1 MSPDP
6 AAPDP
11 AAPDPRPAPAPGSI
25 PAPDPASRIE
35 NAGLDVIAESERKGR
50 PRDLFMPWFAA
61 NISVLGLSWGAW
73 VLGFG
78 LSFVQAA
85 IAGTIGVVVSFLACG
100 VVAVL
105 GKRGSA
111 PTLALSRAA
120 FGYNGNRLSAA
131 ISWMLTVGWETVLCV
146 TATLASATVL
156 QTLGWHNRA
165 GAQIV
170 GFLLTVGLAA
180 FAGILGFD
188 TIMRVQTWIT
198 LATGVLTVVYLL
210 LVAPRIDL
218 RALAA
223 LPAGGAAAF
232 IGALVMVA
240 TGFGLGWVN
249 AAADYSRDLP
259 RTASTPGV
267 IGWTAF
273 GSSLPCV
280 VLVIA
285 GTMLVGSD
293 AALGTAIDSDP
304 IGALATILPTW
315 FLIPFALVAILGL
328 AGGIIL
334 DLYSSG
340 LSLLAAGLPV
350 RRYVATA
357 VDATIMTVGT
367 IAVVLG
373 AKDFLGPF
381 QGFLTTLGVVIAA
394 WAGVMIAEVL
404 LRRRDYDEAALFTPD
419 GVYGSV
425 NWEAIALVAAGT
437 AVGWGL
443 VVNTAASWLGWQGYL
458 LGPLG
463 GRDGA
468 WAGANL
474 GVLAALLI
482 GLVGHLTLGRGRV
495 RAQEADGGA
504 ADGDGARA

>member
-1 MSPDP
+1 MKDAPSSPPDSP
-6 AAPDP
+6 VSAAVPGP
-11 AAPDPRPAPAPGSI
+11 QTAADADSAR
-25 PAPDPASRIE
+25 SRIE

-78 LSFVQAA
+78 LSFAQAVVA
-85 IAGTIGVVVSFLACG
+85 GVVGVIVSFLLCG
-100 VVAVL
+100 FIAVL

-120 FGYNGNRLSAA
+120 FGYHGNRLSAA

-146 TATLASATVL
+146 SASLASATVL
-156 QTLGWHNRA
+156 QALGWHNEL

-180 FAGILGFD
+180 SAGILGFD

-198 LATGVLTVVYLL
+198 WATGILTVIYLI
-210 LVAPRIDL
+210 LVSPQIDFG
-218 RALAA
+218 ALTA
-223 LPAGGAAAF
+223 LPAGSAAAF

-249 AAADYSRDLP
+249 AAADYSRYLP
-259 RTASTPGV
+259 RSASTGGV
-267 IGWTAF
+267 IAWTTI
-273 GSSLPCV
+273 GSSLPVV

-285 GTMLVGSD
+285 GIMLVGSD
-293 AALGTAIDSDP
+293 PELGTAIDSDP
-304 IGALATILPTW
+304 IGALTTILPPW
-315 FLIPFALVAILGL
+315 FLIPFAVVAILGL
-328 AGGIIL
+328 AGGIIM

-340 LSLLAAGLPV
+340 LSLLATGLPV
-350 RRYVATA
+350 KRHVATSI
-357 VDATIMTVGT
+357 DATIMTVGT
-367 IAVVLG
+367 IAVIFG
-373 AKDFLGPF
+373 ADDFLGPF

-394 WAGVMIAEVL
+394 WAGVMLAEVC

-425 NWEAIALVAAGT
+425 NLEAIALVVLGAG
-437 AVGWGL
+437 VGWGL
-443 VVNTAASWLGWQGYL
+443 VVNSAASWLSWQGYL

-463 GRDGA
+463 GRDGT

-482 GLVGHLTLGRGRV
+482 GLLGHLLLGRRRV
-495 RAQEADGGA
+495 RVQE
-504 ADGDGARA
+504 RAGERA

>member
-1 MSPDP
+1 MS
-6 AAPDP
+6 PDP
-11 AAPDPRPAPAPGSI
+11 AAPDPRPAPASGSI

-78 LSFVQAA
+78 LSFAQAA
-85 IAGTIGVVVSFLACG
+85 IAGAIGVVVSFLACG

-249 AAADYSRDLP
+249 AAADYSRYLP

-437 AVGWGL
+437 AVGWGF

-482 GLVGHLTLGRGRV
+482 GLVGHLALGRGRV

>member
-1 MSPDP
+1 MS
-6 AAPDP
+6 PDP

-249 AAADYSRDLP
+249 AAADYSRYLP

-293 AALGTAIDSDP
+293 AALGTAIDNEE
-304 IGALATILPTW
+304 IG
-315 FLIPFALVAILGL
+315 
-328 AGGIIL
+328 
-334 DLYSSG
+334 
-340 LSLLAAGLPV
+340 
-350 RRYVATA
+350 R
-357 VDATIMTVGT
+357 
-367 IAVVLG
+367 
-373 AKDFLGPF
+373 
-381 QGFLTTLGVVIAA
+381 
-394 WAGVMIAEVL
+394 
-404 LRRRDYDEAALFTPD
+404 
-419 GVYGSV
+419 
-425 NWEAIALVAAGT
+425 
-437 AVGWGL
+437 
-443 VVNTAASWLGWQGYL
+443 ASC
-458 LGPLG
+458 
-463 GRDGA
+463 RE
-468 WAGANL
+468 
-474 GVLAALLI
+474 
-482 GLVGHLTLGRGRV
+482 RV
-495 RAQEADGGA
+495 
-504 ADGDGARA
+504 